1 MVSTGIWGGE
11 RKISYS
17 LPLQVLRY
25 RMRWFKVSEGGR
37 LLKAPRVMSSMRSA
51 VRDLQVLDMVI
62 VFVGISRGEWVG
74 RVVYYYATT
83 TKLISGLHDLWEM
96 LM

>member
-51 VRDLQVLDMVI
+51 VRDLQVLAMVI
-62 VFVGISRGEWVG
+62 AFVGIVKGNGWGV
-74 RVVYYYATT
+74 
-83 TKLISGLHDLWEM
+83 
-96 LM
+96 

>member
-37 LLKAPRVMSSMRSA
+37 LLKAPSVMSSMRSA
-51 VRDLQVLDMVI
+51 VRDLQVLAMVI
-62 VFVGISRGEWVG
+62 AFVGISRGEWVG
-74 RVVYYYATT
+74 RVGV
-83 TKLISGLHDLWEM
+83 LLRHCH
-96 LM
+96 